1 MGISRRA
8 KVGIAWALTVGYVL
22 TVVLLYAFLPSWE
35 APLVDVSL
43 TVVFVV
49 LAGVL
54 FRRWFGAAR
63 GNGAWEAIRDERDR
77 WKGFKCGPGGDP
89 PGQPRDDHE

>member
-1 MGISRRA
+1 MQISRRA
-8 KVGIAWALTVGYVL
+8 KVGIAWALTVSYVL

-35 APLVDVSL
+35 APLVDVPL

-54 FRRWFGAAR
+54 FRRWFGASS
-63 GNGAWEAIRDERDR
+63 GNGAWGAIRDERNR
-77 WKGFKCGPGGDP
+77 WEGFKFKTSGDP
-89 PGQPRDDHE
+89 PCKGRDDHE